1 MKNKFT
7 LYIKI
12 FLFIFFIFSNG
23 YAKSN
28 TNSPNNE
35 LEIFKAIDSKDYEK
49 INNLLKNGVSPC
61 LKREKKYETYTNV
74 DFAFNHAIITGDIKI
89 VKSFLPYI
97 ENITKPSCLY
107 NPSLFYAI
115 KNDDVKMIQFLI
127 DSGADVNFPTKL
139 YRKET
144 PIQEA
149 LLERKIHSAQKL
161 IDNGASID
169 KNIGFQSL
177 ELAIKNL
184 NIKVVQ
190 FLIDNKYDVNFQNKD
205 GNTILHLMAM
215 GIVEKNL
222 QSIETYI
229 EKKEYIKR
237 FPDTYVKAQEQVKRL
252 KTNFKNYSKIAKLL
266 LQNGADTKLKN
277 NAGKTP
283 LMIANENNTDTMLE
297 VLKNA
302 KQ

>member
-1 MKNKFT
+1 M
-7 LYIKI
+7 IVA
-12 FLFIFFIFSNG
+12 LFG
-23 YAKSN
+23 
-28 TNSPNNE
+28 E
-35 LEIFKAIDSKDYEK
+35 
-49 INNLLKNGVSPC
+49 
-61 LKREKKYETYTNV
+61 V
-74 DFAFNHAIITGDIKI
+74 DPITGFVYD
-89 VKSFLPYI
+89 L
-97 ENITKPSCLY
+97 
-107 NPSLFYAI
+107 SLLRE
-115 KNDDVKMIQFLI
+115 LI
-127 DSGADVNFPTKL
+127 N
-139 YRKET
+139 
-144 PIQEA
+144 QEV
-149 LLERKIHSAQKL
+149 EEPFDH
-161 IDNGASID
+161 
-169 KNIGFQSL
+169 
-177 ELAIKNL
+177 KNL
-184 NIKVVQ
+184 NIEVVQ

-222 QSIETYI
+222 QSTETYI
-229 EKKEYIKR
+229 EKKEHIKR